1 MPVFIFK
8 NLEEIDFTVKRNR
21 IDRFLKAIHNHS
33 IIVVSILVFDVGKFS
48 ILQNDRFLIIFA
60 RLKLRDFDEVSIIS
74 FSEPLD
80 NVNITF
86 KLMHQET
93 HISLLFGRI
102 FKCFTDASFQWLVS

>member
-8 NLEEIDFTVKRNR
+8 NLEEINFTVKRNR
-21 IDRFLKAIHNHS
+21 IEEIAFSFLIKKK
-33 IIVVSILVFDVGKFS
+33 IVVSILVFDVGKFS

-102 FKCFTDASFQWLVS
+102 FKCFTDASFQ